1 MAPKQHKSTPARNPF
16 QGSRSSCSVPPIPSH
31 IRLCDE
37 KAKTDFF
44 KNFQA
49 RGVHSEFQVILLDFF
64 DTTLPN
70 VIRTRGWKSLC
81 EKPVRCPVMFIQQF
95 YSNIH
100 DIDTSVPQFVFTF
113 KGTRIVVTLDLISEV
128 LHIPKVAH
136 PNYPGCEHFWT
147 MSKDDLISHFCG
159 TLSIWG
165 GKLNTPCLGFAK
177 GPRFLNIVMTFTLT
191 PLSHYNT
198 ITESRACFLLSLMED
213 LTIDFPSHFI
223 TSIIDVYQDIAT
235 YDRLIFPSTITRIL
249 KHFSIPIPISSLFTI
264 MGAISASFVQWSK
277 AQLRSKRPQVETTD
291 LVGFAI
297 PLSSLAPSSSTASG
311 VTLEAIME
319 QLQWR

>member
-1 MAPKQHKSTPARNPF
+1 
-16 QGSRSSCSVPPIPSH
+16 
-31 IRLCDE
+31 
-37 KAKTDFF
+37 
-44 KNFQA
+44 
-49 RGVHSEFQVILLDFF
+49 
-64 DTTLPN
+64 
-70 VIRTRGWKSLC
+70 
-81 EKPVRCPVMFIQQF
+81 
-95 YSNIH
+95 
-100 DIDTSVPQFVFTF
+100 
-113 KGTRIVVTLDLISEV
+113 
-128 LHIPKVAH
+128 
-136 PNYPGCEHFWT
+136 
-147 MSKDDLISHFCG
+147 
-159 TLSIWG
+159 
-165 GKLNTPCLGFAK
+165 
-177 GPRFLNIVMTFTLT
+177 MTFTLT

-319 QLQWR
+319 QLQWMQANFGGCLDYLTDKMCQMNTEVGRIACRQARMVGLTPSPSPSLMALPDDEVDDDEDDANSSGDDEMTTSQ